1 MTKQF
6 LNWLITLIKNNNI
19 HPFYVSSE
27 WLHVRDNVMKLDK
40 NECQI
45 CKGNGR
51 YTKADLV
58 HHVNHLKQSP
68 AIALSV
74 WYTDANGVKKRN
86 LISVC
91 KGCHET
97 VCHPSRMYRRRKI
110 FKTIERWD

>member
-6 LNWLITLIKNNNI
+6 LNWLITLIKNNNV
-19 HPFYVSSE
+19 HPFYVNSA

-45 CKGNGR
+45 CKSNGR
-51 YTKADLV
+51 YAKADLV
-58 HHVNHLKQSP
+58 HHVNHLKRAPSL
-68 AIALSV
+68 ALSV

-91 KGCHET
+91 KCCHET
-97 VCHPSRMYRRRKI
+97 VCHPSRMYRRRKT